1 MGIEHKCKDCAN
13 VQAWMFVSCDTD
25 GRVVQNTVTTIGF
38 FLYAND
44 FVLIDPIK
52 NYEEPIF

>member
-1 MGIEHKCKDCAN
+1 
-13 VQAWMFVSCDTD
+13 MFVSCDTD